1 MMQKQQQKPQLK
13 KAKAK
18 VSANKKGGA
27 LPKGFEAKDEPEPA
41 KSSRGT
47 LPKGF

>member
-1 MMQKQQQKPQLK
+1 MQKPQQKQQQQ
-13 KAKAK
+13 KAAAK
-18 VSANKKGGA
+18 VSTNKKGGA
-27 LPKGFEAKDEPEPA
+27 LPKGFEAKAEPEPA